1 MALRRPDRAEAGR
14 MRRGTMDALV
24 GNGLNGGLGV
34 RADEPRVATLP
45 GLGTPVDV
53 TIDNV
58 ERTFGDTAALHGV
71 SLTIAAGELLAL
83 LGPSGSGKTTLL
95 RILSGLDFPTAGR
108 V

>member
-1 MALRRPDRAEAGR
+1 
-14 MRRGTMDALV
+14 MDARV
-24 GNGLNGGLGV
+24 GNGLNGGAFV
-34 RADEPRVATLP
+34 RADELREATLASP
-45 GLGTPVDV
+45 GAPVDV

-95 RILSGLDFPTAGR
+95 RILSGLGFPPPAASCSTAR
-108 V
+108 TR